1 MNIKLFEPSD
11 LTKCHTVVATNRLNY
26 ALPMYPNGTMES
38 SNKIPFDLT
47 TCHTN
52 VEINRLKIALPMY
65 PNGTMESSKN
75 TPMEVIGLM
84 EWSLPYER
92 RTKFDI
98 DYNILSMNSK
108 AKLIE
113 ACKAKE
119 RNKVTNEKHAKPSK
133 NHIKQKAKFDNSNI
147 SVQSSDKKTHKKSV
161 SFYCTDYGKNPT
173 HLTSD
178 GFIFKNHKINGSFKM
193 DTKHRLSSK
202 TFRQELLMLAKK
214 TSNKKV
220 IVLNKT
226 AITCEHAKRV
236 KQYVTHKVRKHE
248 RCSRNISVHSTYR
261 TRTLI
266 CVKHGST
273 EKDTKRTLKFRK
285 EINNPVKKT
294 SKEKA
299 LDLYAI
305 AIKREQAK
313 PFKTSSKRKAC
324 DSKSNS
330 ASDMSVHAMNPKTSI
345 F

>member
-1 MNIKLFEPSD
+1 MNIKLFESSD
-11 LTKCHTVVATNRLNY
+11 LTKCHTVATDRLNY

-47 TCHTN
+47 TCHTI

-226 AITCEHAKRV
+226 AIKCEHAKRV
-236 KQYVTHKVRKHE
+236 KQYVTHKVREHE

-266 CVKHGST
+266 CVKHGS
-273 EKDTKRTLKFRK
+273 
-285 EINNPVKKT
+285 V
-294 SKEKA
+294 
-299 LDLYAI
+299 Y
-305 AIKREQAK
+305 
-313 PFKTSSKRKAC
+313 
-324 DSKSNS
+324 
-330 ASDMSVHAMNPKTSI
+330 
-345 F
+345 